1 MLKISAAVIFLLL
14 TACSSS
20 DMTFNQAVRELP
32 FPVLLPDELPEGWE
46 ISETVYDEE
55 LLVVSYDTGDGGRIE
70 LVQDQNIQGLELYTL
85 RNYIISG
92 NTSQDLIESGIT
104 IQEFSDFIGELISFD
119 EPVPTIQYTFVNK
132 KNLFGSLE
140 NIPVY
145 QVIGKEA
152 TLGDIRKITERLEA
166 VPQ

>member
-1 MLKISAAVIFLLL
+1 
-14 TACSSS
+14 
-20 DMTFNQAVRELP
+20 MTFNQAVRELP
-32 FPVLLPDELPEGWE
+32 FPVLLPDDLPEGWE
-46 ISETVYDEE
+46 IAETVYDEE

-92 NTSQDLIESGIT
+92 STSQDLIESGIT

-119 EPVPTIQYTFVNK
+119 EPVPTIQYTFVKK

-152 TLGDIRKITERLEA
+152 TLGDIRKFTERLEA